1 MFKIFI
7 ERPVLSSVISIILII
22 LGVLGLLSLPI
33 EQYPNI
39 APPTVMVSANY
50 TGASAETVLKS
61 VVVPLEEQI
70 NGVEDMT
77 YITSTASNNGRASI
91 TIFFKQGVNADMAA
105 VNVQNRVARAT
116 PLLPAEVTRSGVM
129 TMKRQS
135 SILMMASVY
144 SDDEAYDET
153 FVQNY
158 CNINILP
165 QISRV
170 NGVGEA
176 MVFGGR
182 NYSMRIWLKPDVL
195 AAYNLQPSQIMT
207 ALNDQSL
214 EAAPG
219 RLGETNEQSYEYI
232 LKYKGKLSTPEEFEE
247 IIISA
252 DPDGNVLR
260 LKDVATV
267 ELGALNYSIV
277 TKVNGK
283 PGVSIA
289 IFQAAGS
296 NARDVI
302 NNVKAVLTEASK
314 DFPQG
319 MGYTIVNDTNEF
331 LDSSI
336 KKVASTLI
344 EALILVIIVVFI
356 FLQNFR
362 ATLIPAIAVPVSII
376 GTFFFLNLF
385 GYTVNM
391 LTLFALVLAIGIVVD
406 DAIVVVE
413 AVHAKLDQGAKNAK
427 TASISA
433 MSEISGAIV
442 AITLVMS
449 AVFVPVTFITGST
462 GVFYR
467 QFGVTLAVSIVLS
480 AVNALTLSP
489 ALCAIF
495 LKPHGEEEHKKTLK
509 QKFYDS
515 FNTAFAAVTNKY
527 RKTTMAFLNRKWLAG
542 AVIVVFVGILGYL
555 MKTTP
560 TGFVPDEDTGGLFIN
575 VDMPAATSLEET
587 MRLTAR
593 IEKIIS
599 EIPEIYARSIVNGNS
614 MISGTGS
621 SYAMVICRL
630 KPFAERTK
638 KSQQVTAIVNKIYA
652 LTAGITEARIV
663 VYAPPMVPGFGIS
676 GGFEF
681 QLQDRKGG
689 EIKDFEAISNQFLAA
704 LNQRPEIRY
713 AMTPFNTNFPQYE
726 VEVDVARCKQ
736 SGIGVSTVLS
746 TLQAFIGGYYVS
758 DFNRFGKQ
766 YRVMIQSGPEYRGN
780 PDDLNQMFVPTSTGE
795 MAPITQFIT
804 LSRVYGPETLKRFNL
819 YTSISVTGSM
829 NQGYS
834 TGDAIA
840 AINEVAAEQLPDG
853 YSYEYS
859 GLTREEIAAGKSS
872 IYIFILCIIFVYFL
886 LAAQYESYILPLSIL
901 ISLPIGIAG
910 SFIFAK
916 IMGVENNIYLQISLI
931 MLIGLLAKNAIL
943 IVEFALQRRHGGM
956 TIVQSAI
963 EGAVARL
970 RPILMTSFAFIVGL
984 LPLIV
989 SGGVGANGN
998 RSIGVGAVGGMI
1010 IGTLIGVL
1018 VIPAM
1023 YVIFQILQEKVT
1035 KPEVKEISEFNTLE

>member
-7 ERPVLSSVISIILII
+7 ERPILSSVISIIIVI
-22 LGVLGLLSLPI
+22 LGILGLLNLPI

-39 APPTVMVSANY
+39 APPTVVVSANY

-116 PLLPAEVTRSGVM
+116 PLLPSEVTRSGVI

-144 SDDEAYDET
+144 SPDESFDET
-153 FVQNY
+153 FIQNY

-182 NYSMRIWLKPDVL
+182 NYSMRVWLKPDVL
-195 AAYNLQPSQIMT
+195 AAHNLQPSQVMA

-219 RLGETNEQSYEYI
+219 RLGETNEQTYEYI
-232 LKYKGKLSTPEEFEE
+232 LKYKGKLSTPEEFEN

-252 DPDGNVLR
+252 DQNGNVLQ

-267 ELGALNYSIV
+267 EMGALSYSVV

-296 NARDVI
+296 NAREVI
-302 NNVKAVLTEASK
+302 MNTKAVLEEASK

-319 MGYTIVNDTNEF
+319 VEYTILNDTNEF

-336 KKVASTLI
+336 EKVVHTLV
-344 EALILVIIVVFI
+344 EALLLVIFVVFL

-385 GYTVNM
+385 GFTVNM

-427 TASISA
+427 TAAISA

-442 AITLVMS
+442 AITLVMA
-449 AVFVPVTFITGST
+449 AVFVPVTFIQGST

-467 QFGVTLAVSIVLS
+467 QFGITLAVSIILS

-495 LKPHGEEEHKKTLK
+495 LKPHNEEEHKKSTK
-509 QKFYDS
+509 QKLYDA
-515 FNTAFAAVTNKY
+515 FNTAFETMTEKY
-527 RKTTMAFLNRKWLAG
+527 KRTTMFFLRRTWMAV
-542 AVIVVFVGILGYL
+542 AVIVIFVGILGFL

-560 TGFVPDEDTGGLFIN
+560 TGFVPDEDTGSMFIN

-587 MRLTAR
+587 M
-593 IEKIIS
+593 KITTKINDILS
-599 EIPEIYARSIVNGNS
+599 NIPEIEGRSIVNGNS

-621 SYAMVICRL
+621 SYAMIICRL
-630 KPFAERTK
+630 KPFAQRKDE
-638 KSQQVTAIVNKIYA
+638 SQQVWSVINKVYA
-652 LTAGITEARIV
+652 MTAGITDARIV
-663 VYAPPMVPGFGIS
+663 IYAPPMVPGFGIS

-681 QLQDRKGG
+681 QLQDRKGS
-689 EIKDFEAISNQFLAA
+689 EIKEFEAVSNRFLAA
-704 LNQRPEIRY
+704 LNQRPEIQY

-746 TLQAFIGGYYVS
+746 ALQAFIGGYYVS

-766 YRVMIQSGPEYRGN
+766 YRVMIQSAPEYRGN
-780 PDDLNQMFVPTSTGE
+780 PDDLNQMFVPTATGE
-795 MAPITQFIT
+795 MAPITQFMT
-804 LSRVYGPETLKRFNL
+804 LNRVYGPETLKRFNL

-829 NQGYS
+829 SQGYS
-834 TGDAIA
+834 SGDAIA
-840 AINEVAAEQLPDG
+840 AINETAAEYLPDG

-910 SFIFAK
+910 SFIFAR
-916 IMGVENNIYLQISLI
+916 IMGVQNNIYLQISLI

-956 TIVQSAI
+956 SIVKSAI
-963 EGAVARL
+963 DGAVARL

-984 LPLIV
+984 LPLVV

-998 RSIGVGAVGGMI
+998 RSIGVGAIGGMI
-1010 IGTLIGVL
+1010 IGTFIGIL
-1018 VIPAM
+1018 VIPTM
-1023 YVIFQILQEKVT
+1023 YVVFQIIQEKVK
-1035 KPEVKEISEFNTLE
+1035 KPEPIEISDFNTLE